1 MIGELTL
8 DEAHFCIRVGLLLVV
23 EDHGGWNGFQGEQL
37 VAEKLGED
45 LASVWCFVYHCPSQ
59 DLRPFEPLEIFLLRF
74 VG

>member
-37 VAEKLGED
+37 VAQTLEEG
-45 LASVWCFVYHCPSQ
+45 LASV
-59 DLRPFEPLEIFLLRF
+59 
-74 VG
+74 